1 MVSLEE
7 KFTEALTAACVT
19 AQEQYGCP
27 MAAMLRS
34 IQKYGGVPTAREY
47 LRKNRLSDGF
57 DLLQKQGKLKLSM
70 EALVVAPAY
79 GALFTDKEVNACFEA
94 LCSAGYF

>member
-1 MVSLEE
+1 MASLEDR
-7 KFTEALTAACVT
+7 FTEALTAACVT

-27 MAAMLRS
+27 MAPMLRS

-57 DLLQKQGKLKLSM
+57 ALLQKRGKLELSM
-70 EALVVAPAY
+70 EALVVASAY
-79 GALFTDKEVNACFEA
+79 GALFTDREVNACFAA

>member
-19 AQEQYGCP
+19 AQEQYGFP

-34 IQKYGGVPTAREY
+34 IQKYGGVSVAREY

-79 GALFTDKEVNACFEA
+79 GALFTHKEVNACFEA